1 MRANRHK
8 SRRRKMLPH
17 LDEAERGKKMMKRM
31 AQLGMSKEGG
41 KLVGHQMRKTP
52 QFNCLVYS
60 KELQF
65 GGMFFF

>member
-1 MRANRHK
+1 MK
-8 SRRRKMLPH
+8 LK
-17 LDEAERGKKMMKRM
+17 EEKKMMKRM